1 MALESVSD
9 PIRITDEERAVLGAA
24 WRDGYVEAEL
34 FSHGDFNEDGFVL
47 FGKLEV
53 MCLKGLLRFVDRV
66 GEAERRPGDVRMVF
80 APTEGEHVAA
90 A

>member
-9 PIRITDEERAVLGAA
+9 PIRITDEERAVLWTAK
-24 WRDGYVEAEL
+24 RDGYVAAEL
-34 FSHGDFNEDGFVL
+34 FSRGDFNEDGFVL

-80 APTEGEHVAA
+80 APTEDVRAVAA
-90 A
+90 